1 MEVDIRQGNASID
14 AIRFSDGLKL
24 TGGPNLPNIKVENQ
38 AGNATIICAKAEI
51 PALIRALQL
60 AAKTWE

>member
-1 MEVDIRQGNASID
+1 MEVDVRQGNASID

-38 AGNATIICAKAEI
+38 AGNSTIICSKAEI
-51 PALIRALQL
+51 SALIRALQL